1 MYHKATNHKILN
13 TNRINILGTDIFPY
27 IVGESAYPLCTWL
40 IKPFPHSGTMRS
52 NQRSFNYQVSRAR
65 IVTENAF
72 GHLKAWWKRLSKQ
85 NDMEVTRVPQ
95 VILAC
100 CILHNVC
107 EVHGDTF
114 VSTWLDETS
123 DDQPA
128 TVPYPSTS
136 RNTSTQAAAIHDH
149 LVQHMT

>member
-1 MYHKATNHKILN
+1 MAYKA
-13 TNRINILGTDIFPY
+13 
-27 IVGESAYPLCTWL
+27 
-40 IKPFPHSGTMRS
+40 FPHSGTMSS
-52 NQRSFNYQVSRAR
+52 NQRSFNYQVSCAR

-72 GHLKAWWKRLSKQ
+72 GRLKARWKRLSKQ

-136 RNTSTQAAAIHDH
+136 QNTSTQAAAIRDI

>member
-1 MYHKATNHKILN
+1 MAYKA
-13 TNRINILGTDIFPY
+13 
-27 IVGESAYPLCTWL
+27 
-40 IKPFPHSGTMRS
+40 FPHSGTVSS
-52 NQRSFNYQVSRAR
+52 NQRSFNYQVSHAR

-72 GHLKAWWKRLSKQ
+72 GRLKARWKRLSKH
-85 NDMEVTRVPQ
+85 NNMEVTRVPQ

-123 DDQPA
+123 DD
-128 TVPYPSTS
+128 
-136 RNTSTQAAAIHDH
+136 
-149 LVQHMT
+149 